1 MEDESIRIRLSILE
15 EQRKVS
21 SKENQQI
28 MKELKMLNDK
38 LDTVIKDKADKEE
51 LKELNFKMW
60 GFVTLIITA
69 FVGLLVYLIQGSME

>member
-51 LKELNFKMW
+51 LKELNSKMW